1 MPKPY
6 QGFSAPLERAGAV
19 AAPVL
24 RALREDLRAL
34 GYLHSGITGTWTD
47 QLDDAVQAIRLDLTH
62 AKAPA
67 VVKAYNAA
75 GKVLAQPVD
84 HGVTAVEPAL
94 ATIIAQMAADPAF
107 VKLPR
112 SDDPAAANKAAVD
125 RVKTI
130 FNGIAPTPFL
140 LAMFRQ
146 ESASRHFYVP
156 TASNADA
163 YVVTGLDRNDKTAP
177 KRITSRGYGLGQYT
191 IFHHPPTKVERD
203 SFILDPKQNVS
214 TAYAELREKM
224 DKFVIN
230 QADDRMAEFPL
241 SPLRLC
247 KYDKSD
253 ARYMKDCRACAAAA
267 PKRTINTGDSL
278 YAGSATKFGPSQ
290 YYADTS
296 YTNVP
301 DRRKLGCDWPYAA
314 RRYNGSGINSFHYQF
329 RILKNL
335 LLV

>member
-1 MPKPY
+1 MPRPY
-6 QGFSAPLERAGAV
+6 QGISTPLDRAS
-19 AAPVL
+19 AAPPPAI

-34 GYLHSGITGTWTD
+34 GYLHSGITTNWGD
-47 QLDDAVQAIRLDLTH
+47 SLDDAVQALRLDLTH

-67 VVKAYNAA
+67 AVKAYNAD
-75 GKVLAQPVD
+75 GKVLALPPA
-84 HGVTAVEPAL
+84 GVAAVEPAF
-94 ATIIAQMAADPAF
+94 ADMIAKMVADPAL

-112 SDDPAAANKAAVD
+112 SADPAAANKAALD
-125 RVKTI
+125 KVKAI
-130 FNGIAPTPFL
+130 KSGIAPTPFM

-146 ESASRHFYVP
+146 ESASKHFYIP
-156 TASNADA
+156 TASNGDD

-191 IFHHPPTKVERD
+191 IFHHPPTKTERD

-224 DKFVIN
+224 DKFVVGE
-230 QADDRMAEFPL
+230 ADDRMAEFPL
-241 SPLRLC
+241 SLLRMC
-247 KYDKSD
+247 KYDKTD
-253 ARYMKDCRACAAAA
+253 ARYLNDCRACAADA
-267 PKRTINTGDSL
+267 PKRTINTGDPV
-278 YAGSATKFGPSQ
+278 YPGSSIKFGPSQ
-290 YYADTS
+290 YYADAS
-296 YTNVP
+296 YSNVP

-335 LLV
+335 LVV